1 MPELAVEECA
11 AMALPLANVAQAQ
24 IDEDHVDQAAATAAS
39 LKDISIF
46 ANLSAEELVA
56 FDAVARPR
64 SYKKGKMLYVEG
76 EPASYFYVVQ
86 SGWVKLFHTMPEG
99 DEVIMDMLTRGDLVG
114 DSAIFENDRH
124 TGSAQVIEDVHLLS
138 IPLRTLKEQ
147 IVSNRNLALAMLL
160 AMSRHHRRHCSE
172 RALNAMQSAP
182 QRVGYFL
189 LKLCPKNQAQG
200 IIFRLPY
207 NKTLIAETLGMKSE
221 TFSRSLNILRN
232 KIGLR
237 IKGSNVEIDS
247 TERLAEF
254 VYGSFSTKVMVVH
267 NSF

>member
-1 MPELAVEECA
+1 MPEVMQQAPQSFLRSDMCVPFDDGFISRETGP
-11 AMALPLANVAQAQ
+11 ALSCLR
-24 IDEDHVDQAAATAAS
+24 E
-39 LKDISIF
+39 ISIF
-46 ANLSAEELVA
+46 SGLSDDEITAFESVA
-56 FDAVARPR
+56 HSRL
-64 SYKKGKMLYVEG
+64 YKKGKMLYVEG
-76 EPASYFYVVQ
+76 EPASYFYVIL

-99 DEVIMDMLTRGDLVG
+99 DEVIMDMLTKGSLLG
-114 DSAIFENDRH
+114 ESAIFEKDRH
-124 TGSAQVIEDVHLLS
+124 TGSAQVIEDVQLFS

-147 IVSNRNLALAMLL
+147 IVVNKNLAFSMLL
-160 AMSRHHRRHCSE
+160 AMSRHHRQHCSE

-189 LKLCPKNQAQG
+189 LKLCPKNQDQG

-247 TERLAEF
+247 TERLAKF
-254 VYGSFSTKVMVVH
+254 VYGSFSSKVMFIH
-267 NSF
+267 QSF